1 MDIELYYREAG
12 SGEPLIMLHGNGE
25 SGEYFINQIE
35 HFQSR
40 YRVIAPDTRGHGRSP
55 RGEAPFTIA
64 QFANDLYDFMQGLGI
79 ARAAILGFSDGA
91 NIAMKFAMQHPE
103 MVKALILNGG
113 NLDPSGVK
121 RTAQFPI
128 EIGYKIACRL
138 AAKSPSAKKN
148 AEMLG
153 LMVNDPNISP
163 LELAKLTMPTL
174 VVCGTKDMI
183 RVVAH
188 EDDRRKHPERPA
200 GDPSRRSFRRQ
211 QAPGGIQSGRRRFSG
226 KRWIHMNDTPGVT
239 LRSRRGCRLFIL
251 SV

>member
-1 MDIELYYREAG
+1 MNIELYYREAG

-79 ARAAILGFSDGA
+79 ARAVLLGFSDGA

-128 EIGYKIACRL
+128 EIGYKIACRF

-153 LMVNDPNISP
+153 LMVNEPHIAP
-163 LELAKLTMPTL
+163 EELKKLDLPVL
-174 VVCGTKDMI
+174 VIAGTKDMI
-183 RVVAH
+183 R
-188 EDDRRKHPERPA
+188 RKHTELIARSLPRAQLVFLKGDHFIANREPEVFNRA
-200 GDPSRRSFRRQ
+200 VSAFLA
-211 QAPGGIQSGRRRFSG
+211 AP
-226 KRWIHMNDTPGVT
+226 
-239 LRSRRGCRLFIL
+239 
-251 SV
+251 

>member
-40 YRVIAPDTRGHGRSP
+40 YRMIAPDTRGHGRSP

-121 RTAQFPI
+121 RAAQFPI
-128 EIGYKIACRL
+128 EIGYKIACRF
-138 AAKSPSAKKN
+138 AAGSPGAKKN

-153 LMVNDPNISP
+153 LMVNEPHIAP
-163 LELAKLTMPTL
+163 EELKKLDLPVL
-174 VVCGTKDMI
+174 VIAGTKDMI
-183 RVVAH
+183 RREHTELIARSLPRAQLVFLKGDHFIANR
-188 EDDRRKHPERPA
+188 EPEAFNRA
-200 GDPSRRSFRRQ
+200 VSAFLA
-211 QAPGGIQSGRRRFSG
+211 AP
-226 KRWIHMNDTPGVT
+226 
-239 LRSRRGCRLFIL
+239 
-251 SV
+251 

>member
-40 YRVIAPDTRGHGRSP
+40 YRVIAPDTRGHSRSP

-91 NIAMKFAMQHPE
+91 NIAMKFAMQHPK

-113 NLDPSGVK
+113 NLDPAGVR
-121 RTAQFPI
+121 RTTQIPI
-128 EIGYKIACRL
+128 EIGYKIAQRFS
-138 AAKSPSAKKN
+138 AKSAEAKRN

-153 LMVNDPNISP
+153 LMVNEPHVTP
-163 LELAKLTMPTL
+163 AELSRITMPVLVICGTRDMIKPSHTREIARSLPHAKLAVVRGNHFVANKNPTAFNHAVDAFL
-174 VVCGTKDMI
+174 ETI
-183 RVVAH
+183 
-188 EDDRRKHPERPA
+188 
-200 GDPSRRSFRRQ
+200 
-211 QAPGGIQSGRRRFSG
+211 
-226 KRWIHMNDTPGVT
+226 
-239 LRSRRGCRLFIL
+239 
-251 SV
+251 